1 MRFSHKWANQ
11 VLLQR
16 GLKSPGAQQI
26 SDFIS
31 LASEDDA
38 GAMYSRLQRL
48 ERGTEGPSDASAV
61 LQWLSSD
68 TIMARPPATARK
80 LVASPSSPPRGTE
93 LKAQASATPGEGAT
107 TGFPLQKIQRAKH
120 HIYAQSA
127 ALTIEIDDLRLENEH
142 GQFLQTVILEAAKS
156 HGDRRYDWTNKI
168 SFQFMQRE
176 LPLLACSLLGKLR
189 SPLALENHGTGANKS
204 VVITDQQDKVYIQV
218 KQRARV
224 ISVPVGPSDVHAWL
238 ALVFKALRANSPELG
253 ETLQL
258 AALDR
263 VAAMHNQI

>member
-16 GLKSPGAQQI
+16 GLKSPGVKQI
-26 SDFIS
+26 GDLIA
-31 LASEDDA
+31 LASEEDA
-38 GAMYSRLQRL
+38 GAMYSRLQLL

-61 LQWLSSD
+61 LQWLASD
-68 TIMARPPATARK
+68 TTMASPPATARR
-80 LVASPSSPPRGTE
+80 LVASPSSAPRGPE
-93 LKAQASATPGEGAT
+93 LKAKASAAAGEGVIT
-107 TGFPLQKIQRAKH
+107 CFPLQKIQRAKH

-156 HGDRRYDWTNKI
+156 HGDRRYDWANKI
-168 SFQFMQRE
+168 AFQFMQRE

-204 VVITDQQDKVYIQV
+204 VLIDDQRDKIFVQV

-224 ISVPVGPSDVHAWL
+224 ISVPVCPSDVHAWL